1 MSFLPDNLSQSLYS
15 KHLLNPL
22 QQKKPIPTTRAIAP
36 LTNKRL
42 IPTLTSFNIIMFLS
56 LFFYLGVHHTIF
68 SQKSRINNSIIDK
81 NYIKNELY
89 L

>member
-22 QQKKPIPTTRAIAP
+22 QQKKPIPTTRATAP

-42 IPTLTSFNIIMFLS
+42 IPILTSFNIIMFLS
-56 LFFYLGVHHTIF
+56 LFFYLGVHHIIF
-68 SQKSRINNSIIDK
+68 SQISRTKTSKIDNK
-81 NYIKNELY
+81 YIK
-89 L
+89 